1 MLFNSNN
8 TAFQNVSMPCSIER
22 ERVVEQRESK
32 LRYNKKEMRRFRHF
46 ISFLLAVSLARLTND
61 FQLQFIQL

>member
-1 MLFNSNN
+1 MCHHL
-8 TAFQNVSMPCSIER
+8 VLLKG

-46 ISFLLAVSLARLTND
+46 ISFLLAVSLARLVND

>member
-1 MLFNSNN
+1 MCQRL
-8 TAFQNVSMPCSIER
+8 VLLKE
-22 ERVVEQRESK
+22 ERVVEQRESQ
-32 LRYNKKEMRRFRHF
+32 LRYNKKEMRCFKHF

>member
-1 MLFNSNN
+1 MLFK
-8 TAFQNVSMPCSIER
+8 TCQRLVLLKGEQ
-22 ERVVEQRESK
+22 VVEQRESK
-32 LRYNKKEMRRFRHF
+32 LRYNKKEMRCFKHF

>member
-8 TAFQNVSMPCSIER
+8 TAFQKVSTPCLLKG

-32 LRYNKKEMRRFRHF
+32 LRYNKKEMRCFRHF